1 LRKKKLEEGKFMGE
15 KTFEQLTQ
23 ELEELKKQNLLL
35 ELEQQQEIAKKQ
47 KEEQANKEKEK
58 LKEELREQIKK
69 EYNLTATSRLQ
80 TTGTGQQ
87 SMNLAGDKT
96 FEEFKAGYISR
107 AQKRGLDI
115 KGRTYAEI
123 LEDMSYRRVA

>member
-1 LRKKKLEEGKFMGE
+1 MEENKL
-15 KTFEQLTQ
+15 EQLTQ
-23 ELEELKKQNLLL
+23 ELKKIREENAVL
-35 ELEQQQEIAKKQ
+35 ELEQEREKQ
-47 KEEQANKEKEK
+47 RIHKEELANKEKTK
-58 LKEELREQIKK
+58 LKEELREEIKK

-96 FEEFKAGYISR
+96 FEEFKAGYINR

>member
-1 LRKKKLEEGKFMGE
+1 MEEN

-23 ELEELKKQNLLL
+23 ELENLKKQNLIL

-47 KEEQANKEKEK
+47 REELTSKEKAK
-58 LKEELREQIKK
+58 LKEELREEIKK

-80 TTGTGQQ
+80 TTGTNQQ
-87 SMNLAGDKT
+87 SMNLAGDKS
-96 FEEFKAGYISR
+96 FEEFKAGYIGR
-107 AQKRGLDI
+107 AQKAGKDI

-123 LEDMSYRRVA
+123 LEEMSYRRVA

>member
-1 LRKKKLEEGKFMGE
+1 MEEN

-23 ELEELKKQNLLL
+23 ELENLKKQNLIL
-35 ELEQQQEIAKKQ
+35 ELEQQQEIVKKQ
-47 KEEQANKEKEK
+47 REELTSKEKAK
-58 LKEELREQIKK
+58 LKEELREEIKK

-87 SMNLAGDKT
+87 SMNLAGDKS
-96 FEEFKAGYISR
+96 FEEFKAGYINR